1 MNICKRVWTVA
12 GLLGLLAVSAN
23 LYADIFDFAGKG
35 NPVPPWAA
43 PWSWERTAPNWSG
56 ALSSDPM
63 AARHTLIASLTGI
76 AGVGSCCIEGVNR
89 QGLAMHVCFAPG
101 TPKWYVDYVSR
112 LIFGD
117 FSPAYDIGG
126 RWSSTSYGSTGSRGN
141 PIRLRWSFVP
151 DGTLVPGI
159 SGGSAPSNLIASMNS
174 KFGGNTTLWQNQF
187 RNSFA
192 RWSQVAGIQYTEVS
206 DDGAA
211 FPNSSGS
218 ATAPRGDVR
227 IGGRNLD
234 GVNGVLAFNYLPNV
248 GDMVLD
254 TSENWQSSSGTYR
267 FLRNTVMHEHGHGLG
282 LLHVV
287 PTNRT
292 KLMEPYLNT
301 NFDGPQDD
309 DIRGAQ
315 RNYGDPYEV
324 NGTVATATPID
335 LTNTNTAVLGMAS
348 LDRTGDVDFYRLTV
362 PPSRKITI
370 TVTPIGS
377 TYQVGGADGNP
388 PTTTIDTRAI
398 QNLQV
403 ELRAPNGTTTLASAT
418 ANGTG
423 LAEQIANF
431 VLYPAGGNFYVR
443 VFSGSGSTDNV
454 QRYELRLQTVTL
466 PVGDLDGNGCV
477 DDADLLA
484 VLFSFGGSDP
494 RYDINGDG
502 VIDDADLL
510 TVLFNFGSGC

>member
-1 MNICKRVWTVA
+1 MGRFERLWVITGVLSLMAFST
-12 GLLGLLAVSAN
+12 N
-23 LYADIFDFAGKG
+23 LRADIFDIAG
-35 NPVPPWAA
+35 NHLLPHWA
-43 PWSWERTAPNWSG
+43 PIWSWERPVPFTGWQRASNDMAVRHALIG
-56 ALSSDPM
+56 A
-63 AARHTLIASLTGI
+63 LTGI
-76 AGVGSCCIEGVNR
+76 EGVGSCCIEGVNR
-89 QGLAMHVCFAPG
+89 EGLAMHVCFAPG
-101 TPKWYVDYVSR
+101 TPQWYVDYISR

-151 DGTLVPGI
+151 DGTQVPGL
-159 SGGSAPSNLIASMNS
+159 SGPTAPSNLIASMNS

-192 RWSQVAGIQYTEVS
+192 RWSQLAGIQYTEVS

-211 FPNSSGS
+211 FPNSPGS

-234 GVNGVLAFNYLPNV
+234 GAGGVLAFNLLPNV
-248 GDMVLD
+248 GDMVID
-254 TSENWQSSSGTYR
+254 TSESWQSSFGTYR

-287 PTNRT
+287 PTNGT

-315 RNYGDPYEV
+315 RLYGDPYEV
-324 NGTVATATPID
+324 NGTISTATPID
-335 LTNTNTAVLGMAS
+335 LTNTNLVVLNTVS
-348 LDRTGDVDFYRLTV
+348 LDRTADVDFYRLTV
-362 PPSRKITI
+362 PARRKITI

-377 TYQVGGADGNP
+377 TYQVGEEDGNP
-388 PTTTIDTRAI
+388 PQSTIDTRAI
-398 QNLQV
+398 QNLQL
-403 ELRAPNGTTTLASAT
+403 ELRNSSGATLASAT
-418 ANGTG
+418 SNGVG
-423 LAEQIANF
+423 QAEQIANF

-443 VFSGSGSTDNV
+443 VFSGTGSTDDV

-466 PVGDLDGNGCV
+466 PAGDIDGNGCV
-477 DDADLLA
+477 DDADLLTI
-484 VLFSFGGSDP
+484 LFNFGGTDP
-494 RYDINGDG
+494 RYDLNGDG

>member
-1 MNICKRVWTVA
+1 MRIYTKLWAVA
-12 GLLGLLAVSAN
+12 GLLGLLTSHAHISS
-23 LYADIFDFAGKG
+23 DIFEMAGLNRLLPHWAPIWSWD
-35 NPVPPWAA
+35 NPTPPWN
-43 PWSWERTAPNWSG
+43 PLNSMT
-56 ALSSDPM
+56 
-63 AARHTLIASLTGI
+63 ARHALLSELTGVR
-76 AGVGSCCIEGVNR
+76 GVGSCCIEGVNR
-89 QGLAMHVCFAPG
+89 EGLAMHVCFAPG
-101 TPKWYVDYVSR
+101 TPEWYVRYISR

-126 RWSSTSYGSTGSRGN
+126 RWTSTSYGTTGSQGT
-141 PIRLRWSFVP
+141 PIRLRWSIVP
-151 DGTLVPGI
+151 DGTLVPGV
-159 SGGSAPSNLIASMNS
+159 SGGSAPSNLISSMNS

-192 RWSQVAGIQYTEVS
+192 RWAQVAGLVYEEVS

-211 FPNSSGS
+211 FPNSPGS

-234 GVNGVLAFNYLPNV
+234 GAGGVLAFNYLPNT

-254 TSENWQSSSGTYR
+254 TSENWQSSSGSYR
-267 FLRNTVMHEHGHGLG
+267 FLRNTVMHEHGHGIG

-287 PTNRT
+287 PINGT

-301 NFDGPQDD
+301 GFDGPQDD
-309 DIRGAQ
+309 DIRGAH

-324 NGTVATATPID
+324 NGTAATATPID
-335 LTNTNTAVLGMAS
+335 LTSTNLVTLNTPS
-348 LDRTGDVDFYRLTV
+348 LDRTADVDFYRLTV
-362 PPSRKITI
+362 PPSRRITI

-377 TYQVGGADGNP
+377 TYQVGGEDGNP
-388 PTTTIDTRAI
+388 PQTTIDTRAI

-403 ELRAPNGTTTLASAT
+403 ELRASNGTTVLASAT

-423 LAEQIANF
+423 VAEQIANF
-431 VLYPAGGNFYVR
+431 VLYPAGGTFYVR
-443 VFSGSGSTDNV
+443 VFSGSGSTNDV
-454 QRYELRLQTVTL
+454 QRYELRLQTTTL
-466 PVGDLDGNGCV
+466 PGGDVDGSGCV

-484 VLFSFGGSDP
+484 VLFNFGGSDP
-494 RYDINGDG
+494 RYDLNGDG
-502 VIDDADLL
+502 IVDDADLL